1 MNAGLS
7 LTGAFLLG
15 LIASGH
21 CLLMCGGI
29 TGALTLATRRDARGR
44 PRLDLLLGYQVGRIG
59 SYMLAGLSLAGVGA
73 ALVHFVDQEQVR
85 LALRWLSAALF
96 ALIGLN
102 LLARGRGFDLGLG
115 RRVWSRLAPFG
126 RRFLPVQR
134 LSQALAFGAVWGWMP
149 CGLVYSVLFIAW
161 LSMDPLRSALIMM
174 MFGLGTM
181 PAVLGSAYGVGKSIA
196 FLGHS
201 SVRSTVAVAMLLF
214 AVLTAGGPWL
224 VAHSG
229 LHSMHWLPFDCDTP

>member
-1 MNAGLS
+1 MNAGLT
-7 LTGAFLLG
+7 LAGAFLLG

-29 TGALTLATRRDARGR
+29 TGALTLATQPGGGGHAR
-44 PRLDLLLGYQVGRIG
+44 LVLLLGYQFGRIG

-73 ALVHFVDQEQVR
+73 ALVHFVDQDQVR
-85 LALRWLSAALF
+85 LTLRWLSAALF

-115 RRVWSRLAPFG
+115 RYVWARLAPFG
-126 RRFLPVQR
+126 RRFLPVRR
-134 LSQALAFGAVWGWMP
+134 LPQALAFGALWGWMP

-201 SVRSTVAVAMLLF
+201 RVRATVAVSMLLF

-229 LHSMHWLPFDCDTP
+229 LHSMHWLPFDCETP

>member
-1 MNAGLS
+1 MNTGLT
-7 LTGAFLLG
+7 LAGAFLLG

-29 TGALTLATRRDARGR
+29 TGALAMATRPDSRGR
-44 PRLDLLLGYQVGRIG
+44 PRLDLLLGYQVGRIF

-73 ALVHFVDQEQVR
+73 ALVHFVDQDQVR

-102 LLARGRGFDLGLG
+102 LLWRGRGFDLGLG

-126 RRFLPVQR
+126 RRFLPVQH

-161 LSMDPLRSALIMM
+161 ASMDPLRSATIMA
-174 MFGLGTM
+174 MFGLGTL
-181 PAVLGSAYGVGKSIA
+181 PAVLGGAYGAGKSVA
-196 FLGHS
+196 FLGRSGMRS
-201 SVRSTVAVAMLLF
+201 SVAVVLLLF

-229 LHSMHWLPFDCDTP
+229 MHSMHWLPFDCDTP

>member
-1 MNAGLS
+1 MNTGLS
-7 LTGAFLLG
+7 LAGAFLLG

-29 TGALTLATRRDARGR
+29 TGALALATRPDARGR
-44 PRLDLLLGYQVGRIG
+44 PRLDLLLGYQIGRIA

-73 ALVHFVDQEQVR
+73 ALVHFVDQDHVR

-115 RRVWSRLAPFG
+115 RHVWSRLAPFG

-134 LSQALAFGAVWGWMP
+134 LPQALAFGAVWGWMP

-161 LSMDPLRSALIMM
+161 LSMDPLRSAMIMLL
-174 MFGLGTM
+174 FGLGTL
-181 PAVLGSAYGVGKSIA
+181 PAVLGGAYGAGKSIG
-196 FLGHS
+196 FLG
-201 SVRSTVAVAMLLF
+201 RSGMRSAVAVALLLF
-214 AVLTAGGPWL
+214 AVLTVGGPWL

-229 LHSMHWLPFDCDTP
+229 MHAMHWLPFDCETP